1 MVNHFTAAAFIFIAT
16 YLVLALGRLPG
27 FRVDRPG
34 IAIIGATAMVVTGVI
49 GFDDAYRAIDYRTI
63 VLLFGMM
70 IVVANLR
77 LSGFFRLAGL
87 WALKRAH
94 HPRSLLVV
102 IVVLSGVLSALF
114 VNDIVCL
121 VLTPVV
127 LAVVRALKRNPLP
140 YLIAVATASNVGS
153 VATITGN
160 PQNMIIGSLS
170 GISYAAFARQLVP
183 VAIAGLIVDALLLLW
198 IFRAEFTRAQVD
210 VGPLDER
217 LRIHRGLVIKS
228 CLVAVV
234 MLGLFFAGVPL
245 ALASIAAAA
254 YLLLTRRVKPQKVY
268 GQIDWGLLVL
278 FSGLFVVVSGI
289 EISGVSHWIFEQ
301 LPTLGSG
308 HLAMLGVSSVVL
320 SNLVSNVPAVLLFKP
335 VISSFADPLRA
346 WLTLAAASTLAG
358 NLTLLGSVAN
368 LIVAETARKE
378 GIIVGFRD
386 YVRVG
391 IPLTAVTVALAL
403 SWLIFVAP

>member
-1 MVNHFTAAAFIFIAT
+1 MVNHFTAAAFIFLAT

-70 IVVANLR
+70 L
-77 LSGFFRLAGL
+77 
-87 WALKRAH
+87 
-94 HPRSLLVV
+94 
-102 IVVLSGVLSALF
+102 
-114 VNDIVCL
+114 
-121 VLTPVV
+121 
-127 LAVVRALKRNPLP
+127 
-140 YLIAVATASNVGS
+140 AVATASNVGS

-170 GISYAAFARQLVP
+170 GISYVAFARQLVP

-278 FSGLFVVVSGI
+278 FSGLFVVVSGV
-289 EISGVSHWIFEQ
+289 EISGVSRWIFEQ

-378 GIIVGFRD
+378 GVIVGFRD

-403 SWLIFVAP
+403 SWLIFVVP